1 MLNLDRRRGQE
12 GNHLG
17 AATVGT
23 PVLELEWR
31 NLILGDWPCGT
42 KSLHNEYWL
51 KHIWK
56 DWDPEDWVTSKHP
69 AFITL
74 PNTYWM
80 FKITCKMRKFY
91 LIQEVMGEQRLSKLD
106 KYIVLFPPIGL
117 IFKNCVLLMFFCV
130 FLPPLLNIFCFC
142 QPTVFSAT
150 EFTVLKCKAL
160 PYLHVS
166 VVPSRCPHELIS
178 LSLASFF
185 KVTHTHWGSCYT
197 CWDTVPWFQALLRH
211 QLLHSSPYPLLL
223 NIYYMH
229 KTEKERDGLCLWHVQ
244 PGVGRQIC

>member
-130 FLPPLLNIFCFC
+130 FLPPLLNIF
-142 QPTVFSAT
+142 
-150 EFTVLKCKAL
+150 
-160 PYLHVS
+160 
-166 VVPSRCPHELIS
+166 LIS
-178 LSLASFF
+178 SASVRPIPFLSFNMPIFAGNAPLVSLNFLEEISSLSHSIVFLYFF
-185 KVTHTHWGSCYT
+185 ALIHKIHRRTIQKDLHDPDKHDGVITHLEPDILECKVSG
-197 CWDTVPWFQALLRH
+197 P
-211 QLLHSSPYPLLL
+211 
-223 NIYYMH
+223 
-229 KTEKERDGLCLWHVQ
+229 
-244 PGVGRQIC
+244 